1 MSDGRTKLTRDLV
14 GIFALGLLFRLALL
28 LLFPVPYGND
38 AAGRLYFRDTIFTWH
53 WLPVTQ
59 ALVYLSYALTQK
71 VFMVR
76 LFFAVAGSLAAV
88 AFAFYLQTFASRRAA
103 LIGGAL
109 FAINAHAVFLSL
121 MPYQE
126 IVFLGLL
133 FGSLAFFL
141 RAKNA
146 PHARRNFII
155 GSALYGLACLT
166 RYEGWFILPALFAAG
181 IWPAWLTRRSHL
193 IAKSIAKNLAGLGW
207 GPALW
212 LLINRLQWDSPTA
225 FLFHRGDHAFYAWS
239 PHNEI
244 ARIVDYIGN
253 MLYWLLRFG
262 SPLVLFALPGI
273 WMFWKNRK
281 TLFQILWPA
290 LLLLLLVA
298 IFLVFVAGKEFATAN
313 RFAMIPLGILLI
325 FTALGIDN
333 FLDRASKSSHWLLQ
347 KIMQPVAKKIIA
359 VSLLVFLLFYG
370 AMPVMQA
377 NQLAAHRDPYE
388 IAKFLKANLA
398 RSESAL
404 IVAASH
410 EGEVPMPYQRIFGQ
424 LEFDKK
430 NLLCSFF
437 IAPHEIENIES
448 FDAARR
454 LRYVIV
460 CDDQPRKGSD
470 DLFRRFVAGANDKI
484 KKVFANNAAVIYERI
499 SL

>member
-1 MSDGRTKLTRDLV
+1 MFAARSQLRRDLV
-14 GIFALGLLFRLALL
+14 LIFALGLSFRLALL
-28 LLFPVPYGND
+28 IFFPVPYGND

-76 LFFAVAGSLAAV
+76 LLFAAAGSLAAV

-103 LIGGAL
+103 LIGGVL
-109 FAINAHAVFLSL
+109 FAINAHAVYLSL

-141 RAKNA
+141 REKNV
-146 PHARRNFII
+146 PHARRNFVI

-166 RYEGWFILPALFAAG
+166 RYEGWFILPALFVAG
-181 IWPAWLTRRSHL
+181 IWPALLTRRIPL
-193 IAKSIAKNLAGLGW
+193 IAKSLAKNLVGLGW

-212 LLINRLQWDSPTA
+212 LLINRLQWGSPTA
-225 FLFHRGDHAFYAWS
+225 FLFHRADHAFYAWS

-244 ARIVDYIGN
+244 ARLVDYIGN

-273 WMFWKNRK
+273 WMFWRTRK
-281 TLFQILWPA
+281 TLFPLIWPT
-290 LLLLLLVA
+290 LLLLLLVS

-313 RFAMIPLGILLI
+313 RFAMIPLGIVLI
-325 FTALGIDN
+325 FTALGIDD
-333 FLDRASKSSHWLLQ
+333 FLDRVSKSSHRLLQ
-347 KIMQPVAKKIIA
+347 KIMQPVAKKKFA
-359 VSLLVFLLFYG
+359 VSLFVFLLFFG

-377 NQLAAHRDPYE
+377 NQLAVHREPYE
-388 IAKFLKANLA
+388 IAKFLKTHLA
-398 RSESAL
+398 RNESAL
-404 IVAASH
+404 IVAPSY
-410 EGEVPMPYQRIFGQ
+410 EGEVPMPYQRVFGQ
-424 LEFDKK
+424 LEFDKER
-430 NLLCSFF
+430 LLCSHF
-437 IAPHEIENIES
+437 IES
-448 FDAARR
+448 QKSEDFLRR
-454 LRYVIV
+454 SDLRYIIL
-460 CDDQPRKGSD
+460 CRDEQPRQGSD
-470 DLFRRFVAGANDKI
+470 AIFQRFVAAADDKI
-484 KKVFANNAAVIYERI
+484 KKVFTSNAAVIYERA